1 MAGKLVQ
8 YTNILSLGDSTS
20 GAISLTGVTA
30 GSTLIVH
37 IQFGASGGAAISSVS
52 DGTAYTIAGSSL
64 ADSTNADQT
73 SAVYYLQNASAGSHT
88 VTTTFSTTALGI
100 DLRIFEIGGVVTTGG
115 VHRVTQQLQNS
126 SSGLPGTGTNG
137 ISSGATSATTVA
149 NCFVFGC
156 SINNSEAP
164 PGTGSTSAGTGFT
177 LIGSGANEAEY
188 KNVTATGTQTATFT
202 QTVNNSR
209 STHVLAFEVLMPTA
223 GTTNVVQEQASWEGT
238 GATLTTFT
246 TPALSTAATSGSSI
260 EVWIIT
266 SGTSTPT
273 SVVDSASQTYSLQE
287 TQTYFGASNRFS
299 CYVRVSNASATALTF
314 TVNWPATVTYPSVWV
329 REIGNTAG
337 LQGSSSNTQT
347 APGTGANAITTG
359 TITPSSQPAF
369 LSAVVVNTAA
379 GLYSVPSA
387 GTGFTSGIVGFFA
400 EASRSESI
408 AISSLTPVAGTFTD
422 SVGGGTAGNE
432 YASGAVLWTAAALTP
447 TITVQ
452 PTNQSSLIG
461 QTATFSVTATGATS
475 YQWVSSPA
483 SQITVASEVAQYA
496 NYTNTPSGTTET
508 VTITVGA
515 GDSIDLYGI
524 GGYTVNPSPDATVT
538 SSPSATW
545 VQRDVSLSVF
555 LTSWQHWT
563 ADNLSA
569 GTYVITVTW
578 GASVNYRALLAR
590 SITNTSG
597 YDSVASAAHAT
608 NFQDPIGTTAA
619 NAVTTG
625 LTSTLSKQPAL
636 ISAMTV
642 QASNSTDTPSA
653 GTGFSAFGATWPQ
666 TNNTAIAEHKRVTST
681 AALAATFTSP
691 TTTPTYFSAAAVFRE
706 GARISGATSSSYTT
720 GTLASSDNGTL
731 YYVDC
736 TNSYGTTTSN
746 TVRLLVSSN
755 GVGTLGMF
763 DPEMRILGWF

>member
-64 ADSTNADQT
+64 ADSTNGNQT

-177 LIGSGANEAEY
+177 LIGLGANEAEY

-287 TQTYFGASNRFS
+287 SKTYFGASNRFS
-299 CYVRVSNASATALTF
+299 CYVRISNASATALTF

-347 APGTGANAITTG
+347 APGTGANAISTG

-387 GTGFTSGIVGFFA
+387 GTGFTSGIVGFFN

-408 AISSLTPVAGTFTD
+408 AVSSLTPVAGTFTD

-461 QTATFSVTATGATS
+461 QTATFSVTAT
-475 YQWVSSPA
+475 SS
-483 SQITVASEVAQYA
+483 
-496 NYTNTPSGTTET
+496 
-508 VTITVGA
+508 
-515 GDSIDLYGI
+515 
-524 GGYTVNPSPDATVT
+524 GG
-538 SSPSATW
+538 
-545 VQRDVSLSVF
+545 SLSY
-555 LTSWQHWT
+555 LW
-563 ADNLSA
+563 
-569 GTYVITVTW
+569 YK
-578 GASVNYRALLAR
+578 
-590 SITNTSG
+590 NT
-597 YDSVASAAHAT
+597 
-608 NFQDPIGTTAA
+608 
-619 NAVTTG
+619 VTTG
-625 LTSTLSKQPAL
+625 
-636 ISAMTV
+636 
-642 QASNSTDTPSA
+642 
-653 GTGFSAFGATWPQ
+653 
-666 TNNTAIAEHKRVTST
+666 VTT
-681 AALAATFTSP
+681 
-691 TTTPTYFSAAAVFRE
+691 
-706 GARISGATSSSYTT
+706 SSYTT
-720 GTLASSDNGTL
+720 GTLASSDNGGLFYCAVT
-731 YYVDC
+731 DS
-736 TNSYGTTTSN
+736 NGTTNSN